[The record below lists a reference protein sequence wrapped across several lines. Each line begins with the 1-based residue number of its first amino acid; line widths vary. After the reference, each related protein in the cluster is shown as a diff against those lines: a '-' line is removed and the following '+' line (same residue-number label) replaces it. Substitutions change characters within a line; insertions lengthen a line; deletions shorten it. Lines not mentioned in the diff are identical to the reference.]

1 MLLEDMREVEAEG
14 LEVLA
19 AAAPWPFTGRGE
31 EDEVGWLGQGRKQ
44 MQVQVQRGCDS
55 WQNTTSLAG
64 RGRQSCM

>member
-31 EDEVGWLGQGRKQ
+31 ENEVGWLP
-44 MQVQVQRGCDS
+44 
-55 WQNTTSLAG
+55 
-64 RGRQSCM
+64 